1 MVDEATRKKRVKATA
16 IILGIIAVSFYFSAF
31 IFLSR

>member
-1 MVDEATRKKRVKATA
+1 MVDEAARKKRVKTTA
-16 IILGIIAVSFYFSAF
+16 IILGIIAVGFYVSAF